1 MENPAPED
9 TPRRVSKVPPGSN
22 QDRGMCEEKR
32 EDDRPEEGGALNS
45 GDPER
50 DPSRTIFSLRGD
62 GRQPARGG
70 DAAPFR
76 ESDSSIVVGD
86 GRTVHMAKGGAERQS
101 GQSTH
106 ARERNTPG
114 GSVSSTLSAL
124 RTKAEQDPKHR
135 FRALSRLLDRQML
148 GEAFKR
154 LKRTAAPGID
164 GVSHAEYAKELERNL
179 EDLEKRLKEGRYRAR
194 NVKRRWIAKPGSRKR
209 RPLGIPALEDKIV
222 QQAVRMI
229 LESIWEADFAE
240 ESIGYRAGRGARQA
254 SKDLREAL
262 NGGEYRWVV
271 EADIR
276 SFFDHI
282 DHGWMVRMLKERV
295 ADGKLIRL
303 IVKWLKA
310 GVLEEDGQTV
320 HPATG
325 TPQGGVISPVLANIY
340 LHFVQDL
347 WIERVVRRRG
357 KGRVLFRRYADD
369 SVVCF
374 EREEDARAYLGA
386 LPRRLTK
393 FGLRIAEEKSSL
405 VRFDRR
411 NPDQSGK
418 FTFLGF
424 DYYWARTIRNP
435 KASAVKRRTNREK
448 FRSSLLAFKEWIK
461 RSRSLPLAEIV
472 AVLRRKL
479 QGYWNYYG
487 VRGNSVMLGRYEWAV
502 KSMVHKWLNRRS
514 QRRSMTWAAFARHW
528 KSWQLPAARITECR
542 APTF

>member
-9 TPRRVSKVPPGSN
+9 APRRALKVPPGSN
-22 QDRGMCEEKR
+22 QDRGMCVEKR
-32 EDDRPEEGGALNS
+32 PDDCPEEGSTSNS
-45 GDPER
+45 GDPGR
-50 DPSRTIFSLRGD
+50 VPSRAILSLRG
-62 GRQPARGG
+62 GSHQLEREE
-70 DAAPFR
+70 AAESAR
-76 ESDSSIVVGD
+76 ESDPSIVVRD
-86 GRTVHMAKGGAERQS
+86 GRAVHKAKGGTERQS

-106 ARERNTPG
+106 ARERNPPIQ
-114 GSVSSTLSAL
+114 SVSSTLSAL
-124 RTKAEQDPKHR
+124 RAKAEQNPKHR
-135 FRALSRLLDRQML
+135 FRSLHRLLDRQML
-148 GEAFKR
+148 VEAFKH
-154 LKRTAAPGID
+154 LKRKAAPGID
-164 GVSHAEYAKELERNL
+164 GVTHAEYAKDLDRNL

-194 NVKRRWIAKPGSRKR
+194 NVKRRWIAKPGSSKR

-222 QQAVRMI
+222 QQAVKMI
-229 LESIWEADFAE
+229 LESIWEVDFVE
-240 ESIGYRAGRGARQA
+240 ESIGYRVGKGARQA
-254 SKDLREAL
+254 SLDLREAL

-282 DHGWMVRMLKERV
+282 DHGWMVRMLETRI
-295 ADGKLIRL
+295 ADRKLIRL

-347 WIERVVRRRG
+347 WIDRVVNREA

-369 SVVCF
+369 SIVCF
-374 EREEDARAYLGA
+374 EREEDARAYLRV
-386 LPRRLTK
+386 LPERLSK

-405 VRFDRR
+405 VKFDRWD
-411 NPDQSGK
+411 PDRSGR

-424 DYYWARTIRNP
+424 DFFWARTIRNP
-435 KASAVKRRTNREK
+435 NASAVKRRTNREK
-448 FRSSLLAFKEWIK
+448 YRASLRALKEWIK
-461 RSRSLPLAEIV
+461 RARNLPLTDIL

-487 VRGNSVMLGRYEWAV
+487 VRGNAVMLGKYQWEVRRLLY
-502 KSMVHKWLNRRS
+502 KWLNRRS
-514 QRRSMTWAAFARHW
+514 QRRSMTWAVFARRW
-528 KSWQLPAARITECR
+528 KRWRLPEARIVECH
-542 APTF
+542 APSF